1 MINQSEFIMKPF
13 KYVVS
18 LISRAKYPIENAF
31 KFIDSPSKSKS
42 IKFITKI
49 SQVEITD

>member
-13 KYVVS
+13 KYVIT
-18 LISRAKYPIENAF
+18 LISHSKPPIENIF
-31 KFIDSPSKSKS
+31 YSVNSPSENKS

-49 SQVEITD
+49 QQAEITN